1 MDAILDFLYFVIDF
15 ALNFMIWMVIAYAI
29 LSWLIAFDVV
39 NLRNRFV
46 YQASR
51 LLESI
56 ARPLMAPFRRILP
69 APGGLDFSP
78 IIFIVLVGGVDRIL
92 LPALFRWL
100 HTLVD
105 PSATTPI

>member
-29 LSWLIAFDVV
+29 LSWLISFDVV

-46 YQASR
+46 YRASG

-56 ARPLMAPFRRILP
+56 VRPLLRPFQRILP
-69 APGGLDFSP
+69 TPGGLDFSP
-78 IIFIVLVGGVDRIL
+78 IIFIVIVEGVDRIL

-100 HTLVD
+100 HSLVN
-105 PSATTPI
+105 PGAAIL